1 MANEVWKTYKYSDY
15 CTIEVSNFG
24 NIKKDSR
31 ELIKRINHDGYLVV
45 GLNKGKNKN
54 GYDDYRSVFIHR
66 LVLCAFVDE
75 RFYKDGWEA
84 NHKDYNRQNNCL
96 DNLEWVTHG
105 DNVRYS
111 VCNKPDMNGKNN
123 PNYGNK
129 KLSKIYSEN
138 PEYAL
143 EKQSRKGLQNGR
155 CRKIR
160 MFGNGI
166 DLTFDYITECVLY
179 LINNNISN
187 TNKIDSIRGQ
197 IDKCVRN
204 NKKYKGYSFE
214 KY

>member
-1 MANEVWKTYKYSDY
+1 MQEVWRTYKYSDY
-15 CTIEVSNFG
+15 STIEVSNFG
-24 NIKKDSR
+24 NIKKDGI
-31 ELIKRINHDGYLVV
+31 ELIKRVNHDGYFVV
-45 GLNKGKNKN
+45 GLNHGKKKN
-54 GYDDYRSVFIHR
+54 GWDDYHSVFVHR

-111 VCNKPDMNGKNN
+111 ACNKPDMNGENN
-123 PNYGNK
+123 PNYGNR

-155 CRKIR
+155 CREIR
-160 MFGNGI
+160 MYGNGI
-166 DLTFDYITECVLY
+166 DLIFGYMVECIKY
-179 LINNNISN
+179 LIDNNISN
-187 TNKIDSIRGQ
+187 TDNIQSIRSQ
-197 IDKCVRN
+197 IDKCIKKER
-204 NKKYKGYSFE
+204 KYKGYFFE
-214 KY
+214 KF

>member
-1 MANEVWKTYKYSDY
+1 MEEIWKKYKYSDY
-15 CTIEVSNFG
+15 STIEVSNLG
-24 NIKKDSR
+24 NIKKDGK
-31 ELIKRINHDGYLVV
+31 ELIKRTNHDGYLVV
-45 GLNKGKNKN
+45 GLNKGKKKN
-54 GYDDYRSVFIHR
+54 GYDNYGSVFIHR

-75 RFYKDGWEA
+75 RFYKDGWEV

-96 DNLEWVTHG
+96 DNLEWITHAE
-105 DNVRYS
+105 NVKYS
-111 VCNKPDMNGKNN
+111 ICNKPDMNGKNN

-160 MFGNGI
+160 MSGNGI
-166 DLTFDYITECVLY
+166 DLTFDYITECIRY
-179 LINNNISN
+179 IIENNISN
-187 TNKIDSIRGQ
+187 TNRIDSIRGQ
-197 IDKCVRN
+197 IDKCIKYKR
-204 NKKYKGYSFE
+204 KYKGYSFE

>member
-1 MANEVWKTYKYSDY
+1 MELEVWKTYKYSDY

-24 NIKKDSR
+24 NIKKDGI
-31 ELIKRINHDGYLVV
+31 ELIKRTNHDGYFVV
-45 GLNKGKNKN
+45 GLNKGKKEN
-54 GYDDYRSVFIHR
+54 GWDNYGSVFVHR

-75 RFYKDGWEA
+75 RFYADGWEV
-84 NHKDYNRQNNCL
+84 NHKDYNRQNNNL
-96 DNLEWVTHG
+96 ENLEWITHG

-111 VCNKPDMNGKNN
+111 VCNKPNMKGKNN

-160 MFGNGI
+160 MYGHEI
-166 DLTFDYITECVLY
+166 DIVFDYITDCIKYIVD
-179 LINNNISN
+179 
-187 TNKIDSIRGQ
+187 NKISETDKEISVRGQ
-197 IDKCVRN
+197 IDKCARLN
-204 NKKYKGYSFE
+204 RKYKGYSFE
-214 KY
+214 KL